1 MDYAYLA
8 GLLDGEGTFT
18 IYWEVKH
25 GGFLQPAPAIVLSL
39 KSNEREVA
47 LINSIVEELGGTVT
61 TFRENKNGKGGL
73 IRWQLWDKQTLR
85 KVLEGIKPYLRLRRE
100 ECCLLL
106 EALDVIEGDP
116 ERLLLGFRKEA
127 ILKLAEITEK
137 LCSFNTAKR
146 IRKKWTYEY
155 IKNYVE
161 KAPQYSEEYRL
172 KHKKAFLESGVQ
184 TRFKKGVP
192 LPEEVKEKMLKN
204 VREANK
210 RRAKY
215 PDEVVKEARR
225 LYKEGGKPFAI
236 AKKLNINPLT
246 VYDWLKKGRRGYAV

>member
-25 GGFLQPAPAIVLSL
+25 NGFLQPAPIIVLAL

-47 LINSIVEELGGTVT
+47 LINSIVEGLGGAVA
-61 TFRENKNGKGGL
+61 TFRRNKNGKGGL

-116 ERLLLGFRKEA
+116 ERLLLGFRKET

-137 LCSFNTAKR
+137 LCSFNTVKR
-146 IRKKWTYEY
+146 TRRKWTYEY
-155 IKNYVE
+155 IKDYVE

-172 KHKKAFLESGVQ
+172 KHKEAFLESGVQ

-192 LPEEVKEKMLKN
+192 RPKEVEEKRIATLKAKLMRLEKE
-204 VREANK
+204 R
-210 RRAKY
+210 
-215 PDEVVKEARR
+215 
-225 LYKEGGKPFAI
+225 
-236 AKKLNINPLT
+236 
-246 VYDWLKKGRRGYAV
+246 LKKKNQIL